1 MSQKNCEQD
10 KSINCLPG
18 SHKFDWLILKPF
30 RKWTYRIS
38 CCPESFYS
46 VEKDVGKCFPNS
58 YLEAW
63 VSLSGVCRFCDS
75 RFRGGMLPRSQ
86 HIQTNPS
93 NYLLFLSHN
102 FNTFWIRLKSLVY
115 RFCHPY
121 FGFVFVF
128 LCFCVFVCV
137 CVCVCLCIEWRCARM
152 SLWTSCLL
160 VLPPL
165 LERTAI
171 VKPVQSHPFQHLLED
186 LFNFFSST
194 KLESSLQIKS
204 SKCTK
209 CVLTQF
215 THPMKCKPRSHWD
228 QFCFFSQK
236 YIWFLIILWFLRCLV
251 LRNDRQKH
259 SRDERVKLGQ

>member
-1 MSQKNCEQD
+1 MSESVFQTPIWKRE
-10 KSINCLPG
+10 CLSPV
-18 SHKFDWLILKPF
+18 
-30 RKWTYRIS
+30 
-38 CCPESFYS
+38 S
-46 VEKDVGKCFPNS
+46 V
-58 YLEAW
+58 
-63 VSLSGVCRFCDS
+63 
-75 RFRGGMLPRSQ
+75 
-86 HIQTNPS
+86 
-93 NYLLFLSHN
+93 
-102 FNTFWIRLKSLVY
+102 
-115 RFCHPY
+115 
-121 FGFVFVF
+121 GFVTLASEEACYPAPSISKPTHPTIYFFFLIISTHFESDWKVLSTAFVTLTLYLF